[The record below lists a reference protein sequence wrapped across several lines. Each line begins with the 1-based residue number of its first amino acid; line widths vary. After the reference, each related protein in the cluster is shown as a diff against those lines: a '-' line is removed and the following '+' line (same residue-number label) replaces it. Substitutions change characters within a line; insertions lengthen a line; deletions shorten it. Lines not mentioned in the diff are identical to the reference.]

1 MLCAGLEH
9 DGIALARLL
18 ELPAAGTDVAT
29 PSDTPAPA
37 ALPLANTALHATSQI
52 NHCFVSWAVPGV
64 HNPDASALAVAAEL
78 MTNQVLHT
86 ALREKG
92 GAYGGSASYAAGAG
106 TFTLSSYRDPR
117 LAGTFADF
125 GTTLDQILDGDFSQE
140 QVEEA
145 IICVIKGLDKPHSPY
160 AEALTAWN
168 MQQRGTTEAVRQQFR
183 TGVLTCTLAQI
194 KDVTRTWLKNGQQSR
209 AAFAGNTTQDL
220 AGLEVVDLLA
230 LAS

>member
-1 MLCAGLEH
+1 M
-9 DGIALARLL
+9 
-18 ELPAAGTDVAT
+18 
-29 PSDTPAPA
+29 
-37 ALPLANTALHATSQI
+37 
-52 NHCFVSWAVPGV
+52 
-64 HNPDASALAVAAEL
+64 
-78 MTNQVLHT
+78 LHT

-183 TGVLTCTLAQI
+183 TGVLNCTLDQI
-194 KDVTRTWLKNGQQSR
+194 KAVTRTWLKNGQPSR

-220 AGLEVVDLLA
+220 AGLDVVDLLA